1 MKPDLYL
8 ASISDVHLGHP
19 KTPTHHI
26 TSNLARAFPDGPST
40 HALDI
45 IVIGGDLFD
54 RLLSADQP
62 EVLQIL
68 EWAAK
73 MVAMCEREKI
83 HLVMMEGTPSHD
95 RSQSKMFNVFRTM
108 GIAKKYFHYITELS
122 VVRFDDIGAD
132 ILFVPDEWR
141 PEPDDTW
148 KEVVTLLQEQNLTQ
162 VDFTILHGTF
172 DFQLPEHIKTAR
184 HTLSRYEEITR
195 HYIFGAHIHIP
206 SVRGKLRV
214 NGSFDR
220 LCHNE
225 EHDKGHWRV
234 KFNPSGKTEE
244 RFIVNENAMIYQ
256 TIDCSGME
264 AEEALVRVRDVA
276 KATKS
281 GSHLR
286 IKANSG
292 EAVLSNLDVLRK
304 EFPELH
310 WTTKGVEL
318 EQVQKN
324 LLVDMRG
331 VYESIQI
338 TPSNIVELV
347 LNKMKDQGIDDVDA
361 HRSVGYLTEFV

>member
-1 MKPDLYL
+1 MKPDLYM
-8 ASISDVHLGHP
+8 ASISDIHLGHP
-19 KTPTHHI
+19 KTPTQHI
-26 TSNLARAFPDGPST
+26 TSNLVRAFPDGPST
-40 HALDI
+40 HALDM

-54 RLLSADQP
+54 RLLSADQI

-68 EWAAK
+68 EWAAQL
-73 MVAMCEREKI
+73 ALMCEREKI
-83 HLVMMEGTPSHD
+83 HLVLMEGTPSHD
-95 RSQSKMFNVFRTM
+95 RSQSKMFEVFKTM
-108 GIAKKYFHYITELS
+108 GITKKYFHYITDLS
-122 VVRFDDIGAD
+122 IVRFDDLEID

-148 KEVVTLLQEQNLTQ
+148 KEVVALLREQNLSQ

-172 DFQLPEHIKTAR
+172 DYQLPEHIKTAR

-195 HYIFGAHIHIP
+195 HYIFGAHIHVP

-234 KFNPSGKTEE
+234 KFIPGGKTEE
-244 RFIVNENAMIYQ
+244 RFIVNENAKTYK

-264 AEEALVRVRDVA
+264 ADEALMKVRSIA
-276 KATKS
+276 KSVKD

-286 IKANSG
+286 IKANNG

-304 EFPELH
+304 EYPELH

-318 EQVQKN
+318 EQVQQN

-331 VYESIQI
+331 VYENIQI
-338 TPSNIVELV
+338 TPNNIVELV
-347 LNKMKDQGIDDVDA
+347 LNKMKAQGIDDDEA
-361 HRSVGYLTEFV
+361 HRSVSYLTEFV